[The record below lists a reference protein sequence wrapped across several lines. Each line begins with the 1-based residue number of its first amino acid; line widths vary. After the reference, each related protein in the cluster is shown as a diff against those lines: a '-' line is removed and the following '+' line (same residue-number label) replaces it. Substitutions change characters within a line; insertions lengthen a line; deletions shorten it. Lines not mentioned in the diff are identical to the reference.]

1 MFPPLPR
8 IFLLFS
14 GDGEFQCPA
23 SHEKT
28 YSAWYMKSFFIIFSY
43 STAHP
48 SIWSL
53 GLSGD
58 VAIMEP

>member
-1 MFPPLPR
+1 MFPPLPG

-14 GDGEFQCPA
+14 GDGEFRGPA
-23 SHEKT
+23 SREKM
-28 YSAWYMKSFFIIFSY
+28 YSAWYMKTFFIIFTRN
-43 STAHP
+43 TAHP